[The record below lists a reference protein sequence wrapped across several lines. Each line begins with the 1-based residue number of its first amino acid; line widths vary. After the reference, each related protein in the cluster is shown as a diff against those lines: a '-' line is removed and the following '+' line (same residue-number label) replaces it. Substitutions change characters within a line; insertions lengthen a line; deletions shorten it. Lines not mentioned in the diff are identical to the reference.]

1 MALEAINGIASIVG
15 VLNSGVTTVDRS
27 LLSNRNNIQ
36 IEALKQLEQGF
47 ASRVDAALSKL
58 DTADIATPKIKGLQR
73 EQAILTGRKARLTS
87 AIEVTTKSLD
97 QIVFIKSALENLNTK
112 LAEVN
117 AGTLSEA
124 DFALL
129 WDNTLRIINLNTE
142 NASIAYKDGG
152 ISRQQNLISSNSR
165 TSFHASSF
173 LAPYNSQGDTF
184 LISGQYVGSDYFLTE
199 NGGTR
204 LIPGSHKW
212 PLLDYKTANSA
223 EVQKLA
229 VSLNAPKGTAIVWE
243 GRVWHGNGL
252 NRSGSIRSNISTAF
266 LQPWVKPQEYH
277 QYSIREEVIERL
289 SEKQKHILGFSSFGT
304 LGGHDGSSVSPTDF
318 DPNKESIGI
327 LKP

>member
-1 MALEAINGIASIVG
+1 MALEAINGTASIVG

-47 ASRVDAALSKL
+47 ASRVDAALAKL
-58 DTADIATPKIKGLQR
+58 DAADIATPKIKGLQR

-97 QIVFIKSALENLNTK
+97 QIVFIKSALENLNTR

-124 DFALL
+124 DFALI
-129 WDNTLRIINLNTE
+129 WDNTLRIINMNTE

-204 LIPGSHKW
+204 FW
-212 PLLDYKTANSA
+212 NSNTGF
-223 EVQKLA
+223 LA
-229 VSLNAPKGTAIVWE
+229 TEGTRGTLTEFSNQAGFPNSPT
-243 GRVWHGNGL
+243 GRTESVA
-252 NRSGSIRSNISTAF
+252 SIS
-266 LQPWVKPQEYH
+266 P
-277 QYSIREEVIERL
+277 EVIL
-289 SEKQKHILGFSSFGT
+289 VTNFNL
-304 LGGHDGSSVSPTDF
+304 
-318 DPNKESIGI
+318 
-327 LKP
+327 